1 MKMKKSLLSILLVA
15 LMMFSSV
22 ASADVAV
29 GDRVITL
36 GADLNAS
43 QKTQILNGFGQKSE
57 DLMVTITHQDEVK
70 YLTGLVPPS
79 VIGTRAISS
88 VLITFGDQGDG
99 LTVETNNINWVSQDM
114 YRNSLLTAGIKD
126 AHVVVTAPFAVS
138 GTAALVGITKAFE
151 TATGE
156 SLPEQNKKVANEE
169 MVKTATLADQI
180 GDKEKAAQFISALKE
195 EIQKKNPVSDADY
208 TTIIQ
213 TVAEQMGITLN
224 DEQMTS
230 LMDLLKKIKELN
242 IDWQGVANQISDIAQ
257 KANAWFENNP
267 EKVEAGKNFL
277 ASIWNALIQL
287 LSTFFS

>member
-1 MKMKKSLLSILLVA
+1 MKMKKSLLSILLVVF
-15 LMMFSSV
+15 MIFSSV

-57 DLMVTITHQDEVK
+57 DLMVTVTHQDEVK
-70 YLTGLVPPS
+70 YLSGLVPPS

-88 VLITFGDQGDG
+88 VLITFGDHGDG

-151 TATGE
+151 MATGE
-156 SLPEQNKKVANEE
+156 SLPEENKKIANEE

-224 DEQMTS
+224 DEQMNS

-242 IDWQGVANQISDIAQ
+242 IDWQGVANQISDIAK

-277 ASIWNALIQL
+277 ASIWNALIQF

>member
-1 MKMKKSLLSILLVA
+1 MTIKKKLVA
-15 LMMFSSV
+15 LILTAFVMFSSA

-43 QKTQILNGFGQKSE
+43 QKTQILDEFQQKSE
-57 DLMVTITHQDEVK
+57 DIMVTVTHQDEVK
-70 YLTGLVPPS
+70 YLKGLVPPS

-88 VLITFGDQGDG
+88 GLITFGNPGDG
-99 LTVETNNINWVSQDM
+99 LTVETSNITWVSQDM

-126 AHVVVTAPFAVS
+126 ADVTITAPVPVS

-156 SLPEQNKKVANEE
+156 SLPEENKKVANEE

-180 GDKEKAAQFISALKE
+180 GDKEKAVQFISALKE
-195 EIQKKNPVSDADY
+195 EVQEKNPVSNADY
-208 TTIIQ
+208 TAII
-213 TVAEQMGITLN
+213 TLLAEQMGIQLT
-224 DEQMTS
+224 DDQIAS
-230 LMDLLKKIKELN
+230 LVELLKKIKDLN

-257 KANAWFENNP
+257 QANAWLENNP
-267 EKVEAGKNFL
+267 EKVEAGK
-277 ASIWNALIQL
+277 
-287 LSTFFS
+287 TFFTTVWDALVEFLTKLFA